1 MKNIFYSKTVIIF
14 SIFLFSLIIFKSLQ
28 NKYIFDHTLGKIA
41 ITYERLTESLTHQ
54 KDIDITKSKKPYTTL
69 DEENFIH
76 WDVIFFK
83 YMKENSY
90 GKEDSWPG
98 IGTYAFSP
106 LFPFIWKLTHLPAR
120 YMTILNYLFFAFSI
134 LILSTLFLSPTD
146 FSKFDQLCLFAFAL
160 TLPSV
165 FSFYIPYCE
174 SVFIFTM
181 SLALWGLFKDKYW
194 LFFVALIAFAL
205 TRPSFLIFG
214 VAIICTDVYF
224 LLMNKNFRMFSKELA
239 MKLLPVVIG
248 MLITF
253 FIQYLS
259 SGDFFKMFEVHERYW
274 NHKFQVPVTITDW
287 STEGY
292 GMNIFSIFSIAFPSF
307 LFILTYFLKNHEVTK
322 VPPISLFSIETRRQY
337 LFTLSIVYF
346 IGNFIFV
353 YLTQGG
359 NLNGLHR
366 YILVSP
372 FFYIFFFIFI
382 KEIRE
387 INLSYLFIILT
398 PMVFAG
404 YWMLGNGPYQHEI
417 TFSDMGYFL
426 LVLSML
432 YFILFNRMKQAFKFI
447 FLFLLIPINTV
458 WLTYLF
464 NHFLNN
470 AFIIP

>member
-1 MKNIFYSKTVIIF
+1 MKDIISLKIVIIF
-14 SIFLFSLIIFKSLQ
+14 SVFIFGLITFKSFQ
-28 NKYIFDHTLGKIA
+28 NEYFFRDTLGKVA
-41 ITYERLTESLTHQ
+41 ITYQRLNDSPTHL
-54 KDIDITKSKKPYTTL
+54 KDVDIAKTKNPYTTL
-69 DEENFIH
+69 DEANFIH
-76 WDVIFFK
+76 WDVVFFK

-90 GKEDSWPG
+90 GTEDSWPG

-120 YMTILNYLFFAFSI
+120 YMSIFNYLLFAFSI
-134 LILSTLFLSPTD
+134 LILSYLFLSPTD
-146 FSKFDQLCLFAFAL
+146 FGKFDQLALFALAL

-165 FSFYIPYCE
+165 FSFYLPYCE

-205 TRPSFLIFG
+205 SRPSFLIVG
-214 VAIICTDVYF
+214 AAIICTDVYF
-224 LLMNKNFRMFSKELA
+224 LLINKNFKLFSKELV
-239 MKLLPVVIG
+239 MKLSPIVIG

-259 SGDFFKMFEVHERYW
+259 SGNFFKMFEVHSRYW
-274 NHKFQVPVTITDW
+274 NHNFQVPVTISDW

-292 GMNIFSIFSIAFPSF
+292 GMNIFSIFSIVLPSS
-307 LFILTYFLKNHEVTK
+307 LFILTYFLKNHEEKK
-322 VPPISLFSIETRRQY
+322 VPPISLFLPETKRQY
-337 LFTLSIVYF
+337 LFTLSIIFF
-346 IGNFIFV
+346 IGNFLFV

-387 INLSYLFIILT
+387 ISLKYLLIVLI
-398 PMVFAG
+398 PMIFVG
-404 YWMLGNGPYQHEI
+404 YWLLGNGPYQHKI
-417 TFSDMGYFL
+417 TFLDMGYFL
-426 LVLSML
+426 LVLCML
-432 YFILFNRMKQAFKFI
+432 YFILFNRMNRALKIAF
-447 FLFLLIPINTV
+447 LVLLIPINTV